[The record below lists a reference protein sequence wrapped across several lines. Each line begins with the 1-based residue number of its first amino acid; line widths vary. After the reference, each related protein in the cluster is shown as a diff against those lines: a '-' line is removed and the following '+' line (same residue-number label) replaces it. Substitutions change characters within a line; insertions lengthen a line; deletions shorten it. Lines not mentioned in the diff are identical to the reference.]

1 MRYKNGFTLIELLV
15 VIAIISL
22 LLSVIMP
29 ALNKAK
35 MYAEEIL
42 CKSNLHQYHIATE
55 LYSIESN
62 DTFPLPWESLYKEG
76 LFTISAGY
84 SIDEI
89 ERFCRW
95 HNDALDLEA
104 YGDEFGGPFWPY
116 LNSTKA
122 NVCPTFKKYANRFGQ
137 AHYMHHPQI
146 PIGDVHFSYSMNGS
160 LQSSDGEGVKKSQI
174 ASSPSQ
180 TFLWS
185 EENMWLLKDKITGTT
200 LSNYVLNDNAL
211 LVGDSSNAIDSFGS
225 FHKVSV
231 GQLATQMPP
240 GNSDY
245 GEYTSGSVNVL
256 LLDGS
261 LTFSSPLESVK
272 YRGRIR

>member
-1 MRYKNGFTLIELLV
+1 MVNKKGFTLIELLV

-29 ALNKAK
+29 ALSKAK
-35 MYAEEIL
+35 MYAEEII

-55 LYSIESN
+55 LYSNESN

-76 LFTISAGY
+76 QFSTSAGY
-84 SIDEI
+84 SVDEI
-89 ERFCRW
+89 QRFCRW

-122 NVCPTFKKYANRFGQ
+122 NVCPTFKKFANKFGQ
-137 AHYMHHPQI
+137 AHYMHNSQI
-146 PIGDVHFSYSMNGS
+146 PIGNIHFSYSMNGT
-160 LQSSDGEGVKKSQI
+160 LQSSDGDALKKSQI

-185 EENMWLLKDKITGTT
+185 EENMWLLKDKITQVT
-200 LSNYVLNDNAL
+200 LSEYVLNDNAL
-211 LVGDSSNAIDSFGS
+211 LVGDASNAIDNFGS
-225 FHKVSV
+225 FHKVST
-231 GQLATQMPP
+231 GQLAVQMPQ
-240 GNSDY
+240 GNSNY
-245 GEYTSGSVNVL
+245 GEYTDGSVNVL
-256 LLDGS
+256 FLDGS
-261 LTFSSPLESVK
+261 LTFATPLDGLK
-272 YRGRIR
+272 YRGRVR